1 MSQTFVVTKQQ
12 KEMLVG
18 FLEKVDEEIAPN
30 KILSGRAAEILGL
43 HDENIE
49 SSVSTYM
56 SSSGIEKL
64 FYIINVFFLTTSIYL
79 SPYFIIGKFGI

>member
-49 SSVSTYM
+49 S
-56 SSSGIEKL
+56 GH
-64 FYIINVFFLTTSIYL
+64 
-79 SPYFIIGKFGI
+79 GA